1 MMRKTIDLLLKKR
14 TWLFIALALF
24 STAFSIKIGNVEM
37 REDEETFISPSDPV
51 LQTYREFQ
59 KNFEANEGVVLAFAS
74 PDIFS
79 PGEIKYLENLHAK
92 LENLTGVSEVTS
104 LINGENIE
112 GISGGIEIKPL
123 VETSNDD
130 GFNAAKAKSLSK
142 GNPLIEGVHLSKD
155 QKVTALLITLPGMF
169 TGGSDQMHAKFFS
182 ELSELVEEEKKLNNR
197 ELVIGGDIVTDAS
210 VEQMMH
216 TDLKLLFPLSIVLCA
231 FILLLFY
238 RTLAT
243 TLVPL
248 IPILL
253 SIVWVI
259 GLKGWLNIPMTP
271 ISITLFPLVMVIGM
285 ANSVHIINHYKKT
298 RPGAKNNYDALEQT
312 LKAVLVPCFSAA
324 VTTAIGF
331 GSLMVSNVTGIK
343 QMGAFAAFGVLVAF
357 VLSMIIVPGFLLNI
371 KLFNKK
377 SKKDEHHVPFSQ
389 FYLNIDKINKK
400 YTRLVLAIF
409 VAISI
414 IGLAFIPKIKV
425 EGSMAEFAKEKTKL
439 RSDIRFIDE
448 NLAGINSFEL
458 VIDGDENGM
467 KNPTILKEIDRI
479 EEQISKNGN
488 VLKVF
493 GLNTMVKTI
502 NKALNADDESFYR
515 IPDTADEVAQYL
527 FLYEISGGDE
537 LFSFVDESYS
547 KARIT
552 IRTKQMADTEQK
564 QFIAELNQ
572 LAGHIEGTKFTITG
586 FGMLMSHIND
596 NLISTQIE
604 SILLAL
610 AIILV
615 MMFFLF
621 GLKGGMISIFP
632 NVFPIIFFLGLM
644 GVLGIGLNMAT
655 SIIAAITIGI
665 VVDDTIHVFYSF
677 KREIKTGIG
686 GDIAIRNTL
695 LKTGSALSTTSLVL
709 AMGFGILAFSTSK
722 FITDFGLMSAS
733 AIVAA
738 LAGDLFIS
746 PVVLVKSKLFNL
758 KKK

>member
-1 MMRKTIDLLLKKR
+1 MKKIIYLLLKKR
-14 TWLFIALALF
+14 TLLFITVALF
-24 STAFSIKIGNVEM
+24 SIVFSIKIGNVEM

-59 KNFEANEGVVLAFAS
+59 KNFEADEGIVLAFAS

-79 PGEIKYLENLHAK
+79 PGEIRYLESLHNKLENLH
-92 LENLTGVSEVTS
+92 GVSEVTS
-104 LINGENIE
+104 LINCENIV
-112 GISGGIEIKPL
+112 GIPGGIEIKPL
-123 VETSNDD
+123 IETTNNV
-130 GFNAAKAKSLSK
+130 GFDSSKAQSLSK
-142 GNPLIEGVHLSKD
+142 GNPLIEGVYLSEY
-155 QKVTALLITLPGMF
+155 QKVTALLIKLPGMF
-169 TGGSDQMHAKFFS
+169 SGGNDQMHNQFYK
-182 ELSELVEEEKKLNNR
+182 ELSKLVEDEKKLNNR
-197 ELVIGGDIVTDAS
+197 DLIIGGDIVTDAS

-216 TDLKLLFPLSIVLCA
+216 TDLELLFPLSIVLCA
-231 FILLLFY
+231 LILLLFY

-253 SIVWVI
+253 TIVWVI

-271 ISITLFPLVMVIGM
+271 ISITLFPLIMVIGM
-285 ANSVHIINHYKKT
+285 ANSIHIINHYKKI
-298 RPGAKNNYDALEQT
+298 RPGTNSNYEALKRT
-312 LKAVLVPCFSAA
+312 LSAVLVPCFSAA
-324 VTTAIGF
+324 ATTAIGF
-331 GSLMVSNVTGIK
+331 GSLMVSNITGIK

-357 VLSMIIVPGFLLNI
+357 MLSMIIVPGFLLAINI
-371 KLFNKK
+371 FNKK
-377 SKKDEHHVPFSQ
+377 GKEEEHRVPFTQ
-389 FYLNIDKINKK
+389 LYLNIDTLNKK
-400 YTRLVLAIF
+400 YARIVVAIF
-409 VAISI
+409 VTISI
-414 IGLAFIPKIKV
+414 VGLAFIPKIKV

-458 VIDGDENGM
+458 VIEGKENAI
-467 KNPTILKEIDRI
+467 KKPEVLKGIDRI
-479 EEQISKNGN
+479 DEQISENGN

-502 NKALNADDESFYR
+502 NKALHSDDESFFR
-515 IPDTADEVAQYL
+515 IPDTSDEVAQYL

-537 LFSFVDESYS
+537 LFSFIDESYS

-552 IRTKQMADTEQK
+552 IRTKQMSDADQK
-564 QFIAELNQ
+564 RFIAELNQ
-572 LAGHIEGTKFTITG
+572 LAAQVEGTQYTISG
-586 FGMLMSHIND
+586 FGMLLSHIND
-596 NLISTQIE
+596 NLITTQIE

-621 GLKGGMISIFP
+621 GIKGGLISIFP

-665 VVDDTIHVFYSF
+665 VVDDTIHVFYGF
-677 KREIKTGIG
+677 KREMKSGLG
-686 GDIAIRNTL
+686 NDIAIRNTL
-695 LKTGSALSTTSLVL
+695 LKTGSALGTTSLVL
-709 AMGFGILAFSTSK
+709 ALGFGILAFSTSK

-733 AIVAA
+733 AIIAA

-746 PVVLVKSKLFNL
+746 PIVLVKSKLFNL
-758 KKK
+758 KNK